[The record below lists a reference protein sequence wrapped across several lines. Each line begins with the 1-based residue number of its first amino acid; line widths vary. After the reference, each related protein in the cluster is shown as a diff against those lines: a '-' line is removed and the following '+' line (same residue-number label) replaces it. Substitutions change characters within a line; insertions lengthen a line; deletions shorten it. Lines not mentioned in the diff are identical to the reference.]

1 MCQTV
6 EYEAGDTGCP
16 KNKLK
21 IFTSKI
27 NQKATIY
34 DIYMYLCKTIEFY
47 DIILES
53 SSFITWFVCQ
63 TTQNFS

>member
-47 DIILES
+47 DI
-53 SSFITWFVCQ
+53 
-63 TTQNFS
+63 N